1 MKNICLSLL
10 LSVGFLCGCPQEKNE
25 PPIPVSLS
33 RRELSIVK
41 IAACTAIGDLSSL
54 QEEFDTAL
62 NSGMSLNEIKEI
74 LIQMYAY
81 CGFPRSLQSISTLM
95 KVTEKRKA
103 SGISDTEGPQPAT
116 VPVDG
121 KYAAG
126 KAVLERL
133 TGKPEQTPLSG
144 ANAFVPGID
153 IFLKEHLFADI
164 FGRGILSD
172 RERELATCAALSVTD
187 FVEPMREAHYAMAR
201 NCGVSDE
208 TLAAAVAVA
217 GECRSAFESGKRSAA
232 TPFAMGNPGPRE
244 WFTGTVHVQNLVTP
258 DEMENLYSVG
268 QVTFEPKARTFW
280 HTHPIGQVLLVLS
293 GNGFYKE
300 KNRPVRK
307 LSDGDVV
314 CIPKNVGH
322 WHGAAPDSRFI
333 HIAISNIADNSAA
346 EWLDEVSETEY
357 ESVCSEK

>member
-1 MKNICLSLL
+1 MKNTCLPLFLL
-10 LSVGFLCGCPQEKNE
+10 TGLLCGCPQEKE
-25 PPIPVSLS
+25 KTSIPPDLSGKEVS
-33 RRELSIVK
+33 IAA

-54 QEEFDTAL
+54 KEEFETAL
-62 NSGMSLNEIKEI
+62 NNGMSLNEIKEI

-81 CGFPRSLQSISTLM
+81 CGFPRSLQGINTLM
-95 KVTEKRKA
+95 DVATQRKEN
-103 SGISDTEGPQPAT
+103 GITDTEGPEPAT
-116 VPVDG
+116 VPENG

-153 IFLKEHLFADI
+153 VFLKEHLFADI

-172 RERELATCAALSVTD
+172 RERELATCAALSVID
-187 FVEPMREAHYAMAR
+187 GVEPMREAHYAMAR
-201 NCGVSDE
+201 NCGVSDK

-217 GECRSAFESGKRSAA
+217 GKYRSAFDSKRTSAA
-232 TPFAMGNPGPRE
+232 APFALGNPGPRE
-244 WFTGTVHVQNLVTP
+244 WFTGTVHVESLVNP

-268 QVTFEPKARTFW
+268 QVTFAPGARTFW

-293 GNGFYKE
+293 GSGFYKE
-300 KNRPVRK
+300 RDRPVRK
-307 LSDGDVV
+307 LSAGDVV
-314 CIPKNVGH
+314 CIPKHIEH
-322 WHGAAPDSRFI
+322 WHGAGPDSSFV
-333 HIAISNIADNSAA
+333 HIAISNIAGDSAA
-346 EWLDEVSETEY
+346 DWLDEVTDTEY